1 MSSQIA
7 RKVVQAFREPVPT
20 ENDTEKLSVRE
31 QEVLALLAKGNFF
44 TKQLPPN
51 STLLMTQ
58 CIIITAVFMRSSAC
72 AHAVRQWPSI
82 FKTQTVLLPFRTEMT
97 PVVQAIETLSQN
109 SLEIRP
115 VCRNY

>member
-1 MSSQIA
+1 
-7 RKVVQAFREPVPT
+7 
-20 ENDTEKLSVRE
+20 
-31 QEVLALLAKGNFF
+31 
-44 TKQLPPN
+44 
-51 STLLMTQ
+51 
-58 CIIITAVFMRSSAC
+58 MRSSAC